1 MNRAVAMP
9 SINMNRINREEE
21 KKRLK
26 VNKHTMPLTR
36 RKEDEA
42 ESALSLLILEWKF
55 SVMRFFRS

>member
-1 MNRAVAMP
+1 MP

>member
-42 ESALSLLILEWKF
+42 GSALLLLILEQRF